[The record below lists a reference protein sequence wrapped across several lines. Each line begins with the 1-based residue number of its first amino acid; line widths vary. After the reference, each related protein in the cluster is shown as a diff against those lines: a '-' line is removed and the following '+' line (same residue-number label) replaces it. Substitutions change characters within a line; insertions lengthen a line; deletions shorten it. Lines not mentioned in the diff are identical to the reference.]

1 MLINYGRK
9 SLYFCRACKKVPK
22 LTQQLLQVLI
32 NYGRK
37 SNEQL
42 LLYYGFSMRDN
53 AADSVMLSLPQAQVQ
68 RERERASERA
78 SERESARSR
87 CS

>member
-1 MLINYGRK
+1 MLAN
-9 SLYFCRACKKVPK
+9 VQK
-22 LTQQLLQVLI
+22 LTQLLLQVLI

-53 AADSVMLSLPQAQVQ
+53 AADSVVLTLPQAQVHSK
-68 RERERASERA
+68 RASERA
-78 SERESARSR
+78 SERELPMFMQHVLLALT
-87 CS
+87 